1 MAKKS
6 RTQLSAAPVAEG
18 ARFTIGTATV
28 FAVRRESKDIAL
40 RIRRERRP
48 VRSMMARTPFVR
60 GMLRL
65 TQSVFGLVDGIS
77 ESGELQPQRIARGN
91 RLERRLGELFQ
102 FHSEGLVAFL
112 SGVAAIILLVAGIC
126 GLPLAVQTWV
136 LPNFELTAG
145 WINAVMCISRIVGA
159 VLGVFLC
166 TRLRLVNRLCMYQGA
181 INKVLNAYESQRA
194 TPGIEEACAASR
206 IYRRSDAAFLMI
218 VLMGSLAAF
227 TLIRTFTL
235 PIQVLVRVLIIFA
248 VAGVVNEP
256 IYLLERLS
264 TMNPLRVLRAPLMAL
279 ERMFVIE
286 PHSQMVEVALCAFNA
301 AKENNIE

>member
-1 MAKKS
+1 MARKS
-6 RTQLSAAPVAEG
+6 RTQLIAAPVAEG
-18 ARFTIGTATV
+18 ARFTIGTATA

-77 ESGELQPQRIARGN
+77 ESGELLPQRIARGN
-91 RLERRLGELFQ
+91 RLERGLGELFQ
-102 FHSEGLVAFL
+102 FHSESLVAFL
-112 SGVAAIILLVAGIC
+112 SGVAIIILLSSGIC

-145 WINAVMCISRIVGA
+145 WINAIMCLSRILGA
-159 VLGVFLC
+159 LMGVFLC
-166 TRLRLVNRLCMYQGA
+166 TRLRIVNRLCMYRGA
-181 INKVLNAYESQRA
+181 INKVLNAYEAQRA

-206 IYRRSDAAFLMI
+206 IYRRSDAVFLM
-218 VLMGSLAAF
+218 VVMMGSFIAF
-227 TLIRTFTL
+227 TLVRTFTL

-264 TMNPLRVLRAPLMAL
+264 AMNPLRVLRAPLMAL